1 MLARH
6 FGVLTPATAPTTA
19 RYLDHI
25 GARPA
30 AAIAF
35 AA

>member
-1 MLARH
+1 
-6 FGVLTPATAPTTA
+6 LTRTSSAPLGPAMVIN
-19 RYLDHI
+19 RD
-25 GARPA
+25 GSGQRPA